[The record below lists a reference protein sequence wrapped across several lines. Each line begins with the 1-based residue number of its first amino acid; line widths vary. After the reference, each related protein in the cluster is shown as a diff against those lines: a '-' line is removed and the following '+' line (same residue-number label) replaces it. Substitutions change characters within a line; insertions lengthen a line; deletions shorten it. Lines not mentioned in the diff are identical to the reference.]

1 MTVRG
6 RLLDLNVSPEGD
18 GIELWLRQGERGVSR
33 HALRWRPT
41 IYVTGP
47 PEALGELARRFEGC
61 EVVEVLEEP
70 GGRAV
75 EALAIRVGIRER
87 RRVAAEIEE
96 LGGYRALRVHNVD
109 VPVLQ
114 QFLYEHGLFPTALVE
129 LEESARALRALDSRE
144 ELDYD
149 VGWVRVAE
157 IEVVPEVRRRIPSL
171 EDPLREVRAKFCGEE
186 VSLDGDEASVLEG
199 LRDLLERWD
208 PDVLLVRE
216 GDSFSMRYLLRRSSE
231 LGIDLELG
239 RAPLSNEAGPPA
251 VYWSYGRVYRRHR
264 PFRLRGRVHID
275 PENSFTFSHT
285 GLHGVME
292 VARTCVVPL
301 HDAARYTIGQ
311 CMTSLQFEVA
321 HRRRV
326 LVPSRPGRTL
336 YFRLSDL
343 LIMDRGGL
351 TLDHRPGVYWNVAEI
366 DFQSMYPMIITR
378 FNVSAETVNCTCCAA
393 DGIPIPEIG
402 GHTCRRT
409 RGLVPEAIE
418 LPLRKR
424 LAYKR
429 LIKGLNDD
437 QRAAIYRER
446 ADALKWVLVSSFGYL
461 GFRKAKFGSRLAHMA
476 VCAHAR
482 AALLRAVRV
491 AEEMGFEVVHG
502 IVDSLWVRK
511 EGACEDDYR
520 ELAAEVERATGLP
533 VSLEGVYRWIAFLPS
548 RRDGMR
554 PVNGRYFGVTTD
566 GRLKFRGIEA
576 RRRDV
581 PELVR
586 RMQLEM
592 LSTLSEARS
601 PEELRRAALACV
613 EVLRRYVAALLLGR
627 VDPELLVIT
636 RTLSRDPEEY
646 RVRCATALAARSLAA
661 MGAVVGAGS
670 SVSYVFTPSGPL
682 PYPCFRPSCF
692 SAEAYVRLLVR
703 AASTLLSII
712 LDSASTP
719 KFRYGIES
727 FIL

>member
-1 MTVRG
+1 MRVRG

-18 GIELWLRQGERGVSR
+18 GVELWLRHDDRRVTS
-33 HALRWRPT
+33 HTVRWRPP
-41 IYVTGP
+41 IYVTGS
-47 PEALGELARRFEGC
+47 PEALREVARRFEGC
-61 EVVEVLEEP
+61 GLVEVREEP
-70 GGRAV
+70 GGRPV
-75 EALAIRVGIRER
+75 EALEVRVGIRER
-87 RRVAAEIEE
+87 RRVAAAIEE

-114 QFLYEHGLFPTALVE
+114 QFLYEHGVFPTALVE
-129 LEESARALRALDSRE
+129 LDLSACRLRALDSRE

-149 VGWVRVAE
+149 VGWMKVAE
-157 IEVVPEVRRRIPSL
+157 LEVVTEVRRRLPSL
-171 EDPLREVRAKFCGEE
+171 DDPLREVRVRYCGEE
-186 VSLDGDEASVLEG
+186 AVLEGDEASVLEG
-199 LRDLLERWD
+199 LKELLASWD

-216 GDSFSMRYLLRRSSE
+216 GDSFAMRYVLHRSSE

-239 RAPLSNEAGPPA
+239 RAPLTNASGPPS

-285 GLHGVME
+285 GLHGVIE
-292 VARTCVVPL
+292 VARTCVVTL

-326 LVPSRPGRTL
+326 MVPSRPRRAL

-343 LIMDRGGL
+343 LLMDRGGL
-351 TLDHRPGVYWNVAEI
+351 TLDHRPGVYWNVAEL

-378 FNVSAETVNCTCCAA
+378 FNVSAETVNCACCAD
-393 DGIPIPEIG
+393 DGTPIPEIG
-402 GHTCRRT
+402 GHTCRRNL
-409 RGLVPEAIE
+409 GLVPEAIE

-429 LIKGLNDD
+429 LIKELNDG
-437 QRAAIYRER
+437 QRAGIYRAR

-482 AALLRAVRV
+482 AALLKAVRV
-491 AEEMGFEVVHG
+491 AEEMGFEVIHG

-511 EGACEDDYR
+511 EGAGEDEYR
-520 ELAAEVERATGLP
+520 ELAAEVERATNLP

-548 RRDGMR
+548 RRDGSR
-554 PVNGRYFGVTTD
+554 PVNGRYFGVTTE

-592 LSTLSEARS
+592 LSRLSEARS
-601 PEELRRAALACV
+601 PEELRRAALECV
-613 EVLRRYVAALLLGR
+613 DVLRRYVAALVLGR

-636 RTLSRDPEEY
+636 RVLSREPEDY

-661 MGAVVGAGS
+661 MGAEVGAGS
-670 SVSYVFTPSGPL
+670 SVSYVLTPSGPL
-682 PYPCFRPSCF
+682 PYPCFNPSAF
-692 SAEAYVRLLVR
+692 STEDYVRLLVR
-703 AASTLLSII
+703 AASTLLSIV
-712 LDSASTP
+712 LDPVSTP
-719 KFRYGIES
+719 KFKHAMES
-727 FIL
+727 LIP

>member
-6 RLLDLNVSPEGD
+6 KLLDLNVSPDGEGV
-18 GIELWLRQGERGVSR
+18 ELWLRHGDRGVSR
-33 HALRWRPT
+33 RLVRWRPP

-61 EVVEVLEEP
+61 ERVEVRAEP
-70 GGRAV
+70 GGEPV
-75 EALAIRVGIRER
+75 EALEVRVGIRER
-87 RRVAAEIEE
+87 RRVAAAIEE
-96 LGGYRALRVHNVD
+96 LGGYRALRVHNAD

-129 LEESARALRALDSRE
+129 LDGPDRSIRALDSRE
-144 ELDYD
+144 ELEYD
-149 VGWVRVAE
+149 AGWMRFAE
-157 IEVVPEVRRRIPSL
+157 LEVVPGARRVLPSPD
-171 EDPLREVRAKFCGEE
+171 DPLREVRVRSCGEE
-186 VSLDGDEASVLEG
+186 VVLDGDEASVLEG
-199 LRDLLERWD
+199 LRELLARWD

-216 GDSFSMRYLLRRSSE
+216 GDPFAMRYLLHRSSE
-231 LGIDLELG
+231 LGIGLELG
-239 RAPLSNEAGPPA
+239 RAPFPNAAGPPA
-251 VYWSYGRVYRRHR
+251 VYWSYGKVYRRHR

-275 PENSFTFSHT
+275 PENSFAFSHT
-285 GLHGVME
+285 GLHGVIE

-326 LVPSRPGRTL
+326 MVPSGPRSTL

-343 LIMDRGGL
+343 LLMDRGGL
-351 TLDHRPGVYWNVAEI
+351 TLDHRPGVYWNLAEL

-378 FNVSAETVNCTCCAA
+378 FNVSAETVNCACCVV
-393 DGIPIPEIG
+393 DGFPIPEIG
-402 GHTCRRT
+402 GHTCRRAS
-409 RGLVPEAIE
+409 GLVPEAIGM
-418 LPLRKR
+418 PLRKR

-429 LIKGLNDD
+429 LVRELGDGR
-437 QRAAIYRER
+437 RAAIYRAR
-446 ADALKWVLVSSFGYL
+446 AEALKWVLVSSFGYL

-491 AEEMGFEVVHG
+491 AEGMGFEVIHG

-511 EGACEDDYR
+511 EGAGEDEYR
-520 ELAAEVERATGLP
+520 ALAAEVERATGLP
-533 VSLEGVYRWIAFLPS
+533 VSLEGVYRWMAFLPS
-548 RRDGMR
+548 RLDGAR
-554 PVNGRYFGVTTD
+554 PVNGRYFGVTAD

-586 RMQLEM
+586 RVQLEM
-592 LSTLSEARS
+592 LSRLSEARS
-601 PEELRRAALACV
+601 PEELRRAALECV
-613 EVLRRYVAALLLGR
+613 EVLRRHVAALLLGR
-627 VDPELLVIT
+627 VDPELLVI
-636 RTLSRDPEEY
+636 RRVLSREPEEY

-661 MGAVVGAGS
+661 MGAEVGAGS
-670 SVSYVFTPSGPL
+670 SVSYVLTPSGPL
-682 PYPCFRPSCF
+682 PYPSFRPSDF

-703 AASTLLSII
+703 AASTLLSMVWDPNS
-712 LDSASTP
+712 LP
-719 KFRYGIES
+719 KFKYVWER